1 MIEEIVEEWKNARSP
16 VVFTGAGMSTAS
28 GLPDFRSQTGL
39 WKSRPEALA
48 TLEALQNDPDEFY
61 FFYQWRIKSL
71 WDVSPNE
78 GHDALAQLQ
87 EERHINTL
95 ITQNVDGLHQRAGS
109 KNVFELHGTLLTVSN
124 QSRTKHHDSRQL
136 LPKDPGFEKAYREG
150 NYKHGDETVCPVTG
164 EKLRPN
170 VVLFGE
176 ALPEEAL
183 MKSFAASKQSDFF
196 VVIGS
201 SLMVSPA
208 NHCPILAVQNGA
220 KLVIINQQETP
231 LDDHAWKVL
240 REPAVEVLTEIAGS
254 I

>member
-1 MIEEIVEEWKNARSP
+1 MIEEIAEAWKKAKSP

-28 GLPDFRSQTGL
+28 GLPDFRSQSGL

-71 WDVSPNE
+71 WEVSPNN
-78 GHDALAQLQ
+78 GHDALAQL
-87 EERHINTL
+87 EEKGRINSL

-124 QSRTKHHDSRQL
+124 LSRTKHHDSRQL
-136 LPKDPGFEKAYREG
+136 LPQNPDFEKVYREG
-150 NYKHGDETVCPVTG
+150 NYKHGDEIICPDTG
-164 EKLRPN
+164 EQLRPD

-176 ALPEEAL
+176 SLPEEAL
-183 MKSFAASKQSDFF
+183 MNSFAASKKADFF

-208 NHCPILAVQNGA
+208 NHCPILAAQYGA
-220 KLVIINQQETP
+220 RLVIINQQETP
-231 LDDHAWKVL
+231 LDEHAWKII
-240 REPAVEVLTEIAGS
+240 RNPAVEVLSEIVS
-254 I
+254 LI